1 MILMD
6 SSWHPQIM
14 HLQIH
19 YLNLCSGKFLWAY
32 FFTINNL
39 SLQQSILYDIIVYM
53 ALNKTFN
60 VFHVS
65 IKTIPRKAKHFI
77 RWNPLNYQ
85 PDLWQIVNTRN
96 LSIRYLTLQAGI
108 IFMQKL
114 SLIQPYKKSHS
125 TDHKSILPVYPNNSI
140 TYHKIH
146 IWRIYSSKHWESH
159 IISTHHH
166 ATDFKIRH
174 LPQLILDPG
183 QKYLFITPF
192 KKCILREQISIL
204 LSYPNKLSPEH
215 IKWKLTSDFSS
226 KHCKSTLSN
235 FTHDLALALISH
247 RSTLYIEKTIICAS
261 IYCTWKS
268 TRIFPMK
275 KCTWEI
281 INQFNTS
288 PLPTIQIYI

>member
-39 SLQQSILYDIIVYM
+39 SLQQSILYDIIIYM

-125 TDHKSILPVYPNNSI
+125 TDHKSILPVYPNNSPLHTTKSI
-140 TYHKIH
+140 FDEYTLLNIENH
-146 IWRIYSSKHWESH
+146 I
-159 IISTHHH
+159 
-166 ATDFKIRH
+166 
-174 LPQLILDPG
+174 
-183 QKYLFITPF
+183 
-192 KKCILREQISIL
+192 
-204 LSYPNKLSPEH
+204 
-215 IKWKLTSDFSS
+215 
-226 KHCKSTLSN
+226 
-235 FTHDLALALISH
+235 
-247 RSTLYIEKTIICAS
+247 
-261 IYCTWKS
+261 
-268 TRIFPMK
+268 
-275 KCTWEI
+275 
-281 INQFNTS
+281 
-288 PLPTIQIYI
+288 